1 MVVTA
6 FMGSLQARAIDEA
19 ARSVT
24 NRAARLHGLAATL
37 GCRRRRCVV
46 QCLNVEQGL
55 GGLPAGSDPGQMAEI
70 LESLDAG
77 SDHDQQI
84 GV

>member
-19 ARSVT
+19 GGPLRT
-24 NRAARLHGLAATL
+24 GLPACTGSLPHWAVVEE
-37 GCRRRRCVV
+37 GVV
-46 QCLNVEQGL
+46 QCLNIEQGH
-55 GGLPAGSDPGQMAEI
+55 GGLSAGSDPGQMAEI